1 MPRRRFFF
9 RDMPVLRAVLLVA
22 AVALSAVGAAGA
34 DTTAPPTVRESAPE
48 IYYMQDDAGRL
59 VPVPGFRYRDFV
71 DLLRIKEGLPG
82 LPEPPPA
89 VLENVVLR
97 AAVPSAGAADG
108 TEAAATMPTTCA
120 VTVELTV
127 RQSRSGWVSLP
138 LALDGLLLT
147 AAPRHEGPGRM
158 LLAADSAGGATAQPQ
173 SGGYR
178 LWMTGPTD
186 GTGEDLRH
194 SVILTGNIAIDA
206 SPTHESITLDM
217 PRATASLV
225 ELKTPRIAPE
235 VSVRPSSL
243 PPRVEP
249 QAGGTGSTVTL
260 VGLAGTAKVR
270 IGARQNEAGTE
281 VIGTD
286 MNRAALPQAMV
297 ESLVRIDGR
306 AAITEASIRLENL
319 PSDASTIRVALPPR
333 ATLRSIRSPSALVAL
348 EGTDAQ
354 PQAVIRIDRSAD
366 GRGVVEL
373 ECERPVDPSGREP
386 FEPLGFAVEKI
397 PSWRQW
403 GRASI
408 VVEGDWQ
415 VEWDSAEGTRR
426 IDPPVAARRPGFVA
440 AFAYDAQPARLPL
453 RVLPRGSRV
462 VIEPEYRYD
471 VSAARVALDARLR
484 VSVRGAP
491 VSRIVVGLDGW
502 DVDEVGPAS
511 VVDSAAVSSEGGR
524 LVVPFVQPLS
534 GDAVVDI
541 RCGRSLDHDS
551 NRVGWRIPA
560 PQADLVGPAS
570 IIITSQSDIE
580 LLPDADGIRGL
591 VRQLTPTTM
600 RSDAERVALAYRLD
614 GTDGSFEATR
624 RFLPRRV
631 DASVAVQ
638 ADIDESDTIVRE
650 TIRFDVAHVPLEFVA
665 LAVPEAVMR
674 TGTLEVRQN
683 GLLLNPD
690 EAGDGRSQAGRS
702 DEVSAAEAET
712 SEAAA
717 GLPSP
722 PMVQLRAMLA
732 MPLLGAGDVT
742 VEYELPTPT
751 VAPESTVADD
761 LPLVLPAATR
771 IGRQSITLT
780 VPETLSI
787 DVRGDAWKRDVASL
801 GSIASRTWTTARSQE
816 MVPLA
821 ISARKRSP
829 QGDTVVDAAWLQ
841 TRLFG
846 DRREDIYRYAIIS
859 SAELITLS
867 MPPGVTAAADDA
879 SPTDAATHDRDS
891 HDHDSAVEVRLNG
904 QPVAGAVRTDGQVVI
919 ELPRRAGNA
928 AWLVELVAGRKRET
942 MSGLLAGTTG
952 MPTVV
957 SLQAPR
963 FPAGTL
969 QRRFYWE
976 LVLEPHEHAIGH
988 PGGWTSQQRWGWG
1001 PLGLHRSPVV
1011 SRDLLAAWLNSSCG
1025 PAQQAPIPAGNPA
1038 DAPPP
1043 ARSAVDVPGAGSR
1056 IVFSGVGPPGMGR
1069 IWVVPTWLL
1078 VLAASGPVLALG
1090 LLGVYLPW
1098 LRTVPVVLGLA
1109 VVAGLAAAAF
1119 PELAPLVV
1127 QAAVPGAALA
1137 ALAAALRFVLDER
1150 SPTPPPPRL
1159 PAAVV
1164 SASSLTQVAPQPSLI
1179 INPSSPPQREGA
1191 TAVGRDTP

>member
-1 MPRRRFFF
+1 MPRRRFFH

-34 DTTAPPTVRESAPE
+34 DTTAPPAVRESVPE

-108 TEAAATMPTTCA
+108 TATGAARPTTCS

-158 LLAADSAGGATAQPQ
+158 LLAADAGSGTAVQPQ
-173 SGGYR
+173 PGGYR

-206 SPTHESITLDM
+206 SPTHESITLAM

-235 VSVRPSSL
+235 VSVGPSSL
-243 PPRVEP
+243 PPRVDP
-249 QAGGTGSTVTL
+249 QSDGVGSIVTL
-260 VGLAGTAKVR
+260 VGLAGTAKIR
-270 IGARQNEAGTE
+270 IGAGRNEAGTD
-281 VIGTD
+281 VIGAD
-286 MNRAALPQAMV
+286 VNRAAVPQSMV
-297 ESLVRIDGR
+297 ESLVKIDGR
-306 AAITEASIRLENL
+306 VAITEASIRLDNL
-319 PSDASTIRVALPPR
+319 PPDAATIRVALPPR

-366 GRGVVEL
+366 GRGVVDL
-373 ECERPVDPSGREP
+373 ECERPIDPSGREP

-415 VEWDSAEGTRR
+415 VEWDSADGTRR
-426 IDPPVAARRPGFVA
+426 IDPPLAARRPGFIA

-471 VSAARVALDARLR
+471 VAATRVALDARLR

-511 VVDSAAVSSEGGR
+511 VVDAAAVSSEGGR

-580 LLPDADGIRGL
+580 LLPDAGGVRGL

-624 RFLPRRV
+624 RFLPRRI

-650 TIRFDVAHVPLEFVA
+650 TIRFDVAHVPLEFVT
-665 LAVPEAVMR
+665 LAVPGAVMR

-690 EAGDGRSQAGRS
+690 EDGDDRSQAGRG
-702 DEVSAAEAET
+702 DAVSVAAGPT
-712 SEAAA
+712 SEPAA
-717 GLPSP
+717 GLPSV

-751 VAPESTVADD
+751 VAPESTVAED

-787 DVRGDAWKRDVASL
+787 DIRGDAWKRDVASL

-841 TRLFG
+841 TRLLG

-859 SAELITLS
+859 SADQITLS
-867 MPPGVTAAADDA
+867 LPSGFTAAADDA
-879 SPTDAATHDRDS
+879 SPTDAGAR
-891 HDHDSAVEVRLNG
+891 DHDSTVEVRLNG
-904 QPVAGAVRTDGQVVI
+904 QPVAGAARADGEIVI
-919 ELPRRAGNA
+919 ELPRRAGTS
-928 AWLVELVAGRKRET
+928 AWLVEVVAGRKRDA
-942 MSGLLAGTTG
+942 MGSLLAATSG

-957 SLQAPR
+957 SLQSPR
-963 FPAGTL
+963 FPAGAL

-976 LVLEPHEHAIGH
+976 LLLEPHEHAIGH

-1011 SRDLLAAWLNSSCG
+1011 SRDVLAAWLNSSCS
-1025 PAQQAPIPAGNPA
+1025 PAQRASIPLGSPG
-1038 DAPPP
+1038 DMSPPE
-1043 ARSAVDVPGAGSR
+1043 RLTVDVPGAGSR
-1056 IVFSGVGPPGMGR
+1056 VVFSGVGPPGMGR

-1078 VLAASGPVLALG
+1078 VLAASGPVLAMG

-1098 LRTVPVVLGLA
+1098 LLTVPVVLCLA
-1109 VVAGLAAAAF
+1109 VIASLAAAAF

-1137 ALAAALRFVLDER
+1137 ALAAALRFVFDKR
-1150 SPTPPPPRL
+1150 SPTPPPTRG

-1179 INPSSPPQREGA
+1179 INPASASQPEGA
-1191 TAVGRDTP
+1191 TAVGRNQP